1 MRHGRL
7 GVGVQ
12 TWAGFQFLTLA
23 DRRSWYADQPL
34 ELVRFESSDA
44 TVAALRAGVIDAATL
59 TLDEA
64 IRLRAQGVDVQVVLV
79 CDVSA
84 GADVVLARPGIDTL
98 ADLRGRRLGVET
110 TTLGVLMLAE
120 TLRAAGLEAA
130 DVTVVHIEED
140 HYKAWHRGGLD
151 AVLSYGAS
159 AERLQQEGLALLAD
173 SRSFRQ
179 MIVDVLAVRRDRGLA
194 YRSELRA
201 LVAGHFRALELWRQN
216 PIDAAYELG
225 PLLDTRPE
233 DVRSVFKG
241 IDLPDLA
248 ANHRWLDAPATEMT
262 NTAQRVADVLTATG
276 SLERAPSLDGL
287 FTAHYLPKART

>member
-23 DRRSWYADQPL
+23 DRRGWYADQAL

-84 GADVVLARPGIDTL
+84 GADVVLARPGIGNL

-110 TTLGVLMLAE
+110 TALGVLMLAE
-120 TLRAAGLEAA
+120 TLRAAGLRAA
-130 DVTVVHIEED
+130 DVTVVQIEED
-140 HYKAWHRGGLD
+140 HYRAWHRGGLD

-159 AERLQQEGLALLAD
+159 AERLEQEGLVLLAD

-179 MIVDVLAVRRDRGLA
+179 TIVDVLAVRRDRGLE

-201 LVAGHFRALELWRQN
+201 LVDGHFRALELWRQN
-216 PIDAAYELG
+216 PIDASYELG

-262 NTAQRVADVLTATG
+262 ATAQRVADVLTATG
-276 SLERAPSLDGL
+276 SLERAPHLDGL